1 MNQHSELLELQDFL
15 RAALLDPANPQQPA
29 ISGSDE
35 ALTWQQLSVAVTD
48 WAKRYHH
55 CQQSAG
61 PPIVLYGHQQ
71 AEFAAAIYSCLL
83 HNIPYIPVDCIYP
96 QERLKEICQLASA
109 PYYYDVATRQFIATG
124 VTEQALVEQDLAYI
138 MFTSGSTGK
147 PKGVQ
152 IGRESLWH
160 FMKWV
165 RQDFALPQ
173 VPVLMN
179 HAVFSFD
186 LSLIPLLA
194 NLATGGHI
202 VLNAKED
209 IAAENW
215 LDRLKSNGVSV
226 WVSTP
231 SFAYQRLLSP
241 QFSSDYLPDLSVFV
255 FIGEVLNKALVK
267 QLRRRFPHAKIL
279 NSYGPTEATI
289 ATTVIDITDDILHSE
304 NDLLPIGVM
313 MPDSRM
319 EITSDGELIIW
330 GKNVMRGYLGL
341 AKENAEK
348 LLRRESE
355 MFRGYRTG
363 DLGYENVDGL
373 LYCQGRNDSQ
383 IKLNG
388 YRIEINEIEN
398 RLLAMSD
405 ISEAV
410 VLPLMKSG
418 GGVLR
423 IAAFCVTHLAPEA
436 IKTSLSKVIPHYMVP
451 SQIIIKDALPLNPNG
466 KIDRKLL
473 DSHAR
478 TN

>member
-1 MNQHSELLELQDFL
+1 MNQHSERLELQDFL

-48 WAKRYHH
+48 WVKRYYH
-55 CQQSAG
+55 CQRSAG
-61 PPIVLYGHQQ
+61 PPIVIYGHQQ

-96 QERLKEICQLASA
+96 QERLKEICHLASA
-109 PYYYDVATRQFIATG
+109 PYYYDVAIRQFVATG

-152 IGRESLWH
+152 IGRESLWY

-165 RQDFALPQ
+165 RQDFALPE

-267 QLRRRFPHAKIL
+267 QVRRRFPHAKIL

-289 ATTVIDITDDILHSE
+289 ATTVIEITDDILHSE

-319 EITSDGELIIW
+319 EVTSDGELIIW

-348 LLRRESE
+348 LLHRESE
-355 MFRGYRTG
+355 MFHGYRTG

-388 YRIEINEIEN
+388 YRTEINEIEN

-423 IAAFCVTHLAPEA
+423 IAAFCVTHLALEA

-451 SQIIIKDALPLNPNG
+451 SQIIIKDALPINPNG

>member
-1 MNQHSELLELQDFL
+1 MNLNADLHELHEYL
-15 RAALLDPANPQQPA
+15 RAALRDPARPHQLA
-29 ISGSDE
+29 ISGSDY
-35 ALTWQQLSVAVTD
+35 AITWQELSVAVSD
-48 WAKRYHH
+48 WVLRYQH
-55 CQQSAG
+55 CRQPAG
-61 PPIVLYGHQQ
+61 TPVVLYGHQQ
-71 AEFAAAIYSCLL
+71 AEFAVAIYSCLL

-96 QERLKEICQLASA
+96 QERLKEICQLANA
-109 PYYYDVATRQFIATG
+109 PYYYDVATQQFIATG
-124 VTEQALVEQDLAYI
+124 EAGEVLAEQDLAYI

-152 IGRESLWH
+152 IGRESVWH

-165 RQDFALPQ
+165 RQDFALPA

-215 LDRLKSNGVSV
+215 LARLKSNGVSV

-231 SFAYQRLLSP
+231 SFAYQKLLSP
-241 QFSSDYLPDLSVFV
+241 QFSSDYLPALSVFV
-255 FIGEVLNKALVK
+255 FIGEMLNKALVK

-289 ATTVIDITDDILHSE
+289 ATTVVEITDEILNSDR
-304 NDLLPIGVM
+304 DLLPVGTM
-313 MPDSRM
+313 MPDTQM
-319 EITSDGELIIW
+319 EITAEGELIVW

-341 AKENAEK
+341 PQENAEK
-348 LLRRESE
+348 LLHREGDAC
-355 MFRGYRTG
+355 RGYKTG
-363 DLGYENVDGL
+363 DLGFEDGL

-388 YRIEINEIEN
+388 FRIEISEIEN
-398 RLLAMSD
+398 RLLAMSG

-410 VLPLMKSG
+410 VLPLKKSCG
-418 GGVLR
+418 TVLR
-423 IAAFCVTHLAPEA
+423 IAAFCVTNLPPEA
-436 IKTSLSKVIPHYMVP
+436 IKKSLSQVIPHYMVP

-473 DSHAR
+473 DTHAR
-478 TN
+478 THA

>member
-1 MNQHSELLELQDFL
+1 MKNDSELLELQDFL
-15 RAALLDPANPQQPA
+15 RAALRDPASPQQLA

-35 ALTWQQLSVAVTD
+35 AITWQQLSVAVTD
-48 WAKRYHH
+48 WAQRY
-55 CQQSAG
+55 QQCNQPAG
-61 PPIVLYGHQQ
+61 TPVVLYGHQQ
-71 AEFAAAIYSCLL
+71 AEFAVALYSCLL

-96 QERLKEICQLASA
+96 QERLKEICQLANA
-109 PYYYDVATRQFIATG
+109 PFYYDVAAKKFIATG
-124 VTEQALVEQDLAYI
+124 ITGQVLAEPDLAYI

-152 IGRESLWH
+152 IGRESVWH

-165 RQDFALPQ
+165 SQDFSLPEK
-173 VPVLMN
+173 PVLMN

-215 LDRLKSNGVSV
+215 LDRLKANDVSV

-241 QFSSDYLPDLSVFV
+241 QFNSDYLPELNVFI

-267 QLRRRFPHAKIL
+267 QLRRRFPQAKIL

-289 ATTVIDITDDILHSE
+289 ATTVVEITDEILN
-304 NDLLPIGVM
+304 NDNPLLPVGVM
-313 MPDSRM
+313 MPDTHM
-319 EITSDGELIIW
+319 EITADGELIIW

-341 AKENAEK
+341 PQENATK

-355 MFRGYRTG
+355 EYRGYRTG
-363 DLGYENVDGL
+363 DLGYEDGL
-373 LYCQGRNDSQ
+373 IYCQGRNDSQ

-398 RLLAMSD
+398 RLLAMSG

-410 VLPLMKSG
+410 VLPLMKSCG
-418 GGVLR
+418 SVLR
-423 IAAFCVTHLAPEA
+423 IAAFCVTDLAPEV
-436 IKTSLSKVIPHYMVP
+436 IKTSLSKVLPHYMVP

-473 DSHAR
+473 DTHAR

>member
-1 MNQHSELLELQDFL
+1 MNLHSELQELQQFL
-15 RAALLDPANPQQPA
+15 HAALLDPANPQQLA

-35 ALTWQQLSVAVTD
+35 AITWQQLSVAVTD
-48 WAKRYHH
+48 WAQHYQR
-55 CQQSAG
+55 CQQPAG
-61 PPIVLYGHQQ
+61 TPVVLYGHQQ
-71 AEFAAAIYSCLL
+71 AGFAVAIYSCLL

-96 QERLKEICQLASA
+96 SERLKEICQLASA
-109 PYYYDVATRQFIATG
+109 PYYYDVATKQFIATG
-124 VTEQALVEQDLAYI
+124 EAGQVLAEPDLAYI

-160 FMKWV
+160 FMQWV
-165 RQDFALPQ
+165 RQDFSLPET
-173 VPVLMN
+173 PVLMN

-186 LSLIPLLA
+186 LSLIPLMA
-194 NLATGGHI
+194 NLVAGGHI
-202 VLNAKED
+202 VLNAKDD
-209 IAAENW
+209 IAAPDW
-215 LDRLKSNGVSV
+215 LERLKNNGVSA

-241 QFSSDYLPDLSVFV
+241 LFNSDYLPELRLFV

-279 NSYGPTEATI
+279 NAYGPTEATV
-289 ATTVIDITDDILHSE
+289 ATTVIEITDDMLHSE
-304 NDLLPIGVM
+304 NDLLPIGKM
-313 MPDSRM
+313 MPDTRM
-319 EITSDGELIIW
+319 EITSEGEMIIW

-341 AKENAEK
+341 PQENAEK
-348 LLRRESE
+348 LQIKPGEAL
-355 MFRGYRTG
+355 RGYKTG
-363 DLGYENVDGL
+363 DLGYEDDF

-398 RLLAMSD
+398 RLLAMSG
-405 ISEAV
+405 IREAV
-410 VLPLMKSG
+410 VLPLKKTG

-423 IAAFCVTHLAPEA
+423 IAAFCVTNLAPEA
-436 IKTSLSKVIPHYMVP
+436 IKRSLSQVIPSYMVP

-473 DSHAR
+473 DTHAR
-478 TN
+478 AS

>member
-1 MNQHSELLELQDFL
+1 MNLHTELHELQDFL
-15 RAALLDPANPQQPA
+15 RAALLKPSSPHQLA

-35 ALTWQQLSVAVTD
+35 ALTWQQLSVAVTE
-48 WAKRYHH
+48 WWQRYQN
-55 CQQSAG
+55 CQQPAG
-61 PPIVLYGHQQ
+61 TPVVLYGHQQ
-71 AEFAAAIYSCLL
+71 AEFAVAIYSCLL

-96 QERLKEICQLASA
+96 KERLNEICQLASA
-109 PYYYDVATRQFIATG
+109 PYYYDVAARQFIATG
-124 VTEQALVEQDLAYI
+124 EEGQVLAEQDLAYI

-165 RQDFALPQ
+165 RQDFALPDI
-173 VPVLMN
+173 PVLMN

-215 LDRLKSNGVSV
+215 LERLKTNDVSV

-231 SFAYQRLLSP
+231 SFSYQRLLSP
-241 QFSSDYLPDLSVFV
+241 QFNAEYLPSLSVFI

-289 ATTVIDITDDILHSE
+289 ATTVIEITDDILHSE
-304 NDLLPIGVM
+304 NDVLPVGTM
-313 MPDSRM
+313 MPESRM
-319 EITSDGELIIW
+319 EITAEGELIIW

-341 AKENAEK
+341 ERENAEK
-348 LLRRESE
+348 LLHRESE
-355 MFRGYRTG
+355 IYRGYKTG
-363 DLGYENVDGL
+363 DLGYEDGQL
-373 LYCQGRNDSQ
+373 IYCQGRNDSQ

-398 RLLAMSD
+398 RLLAMQG
-405 ISEAV
+405 INEAV

-423 IAAFCVTHLAPEA
+423 LAAFCVTHLAPET

>member
-1 MNQHSELLELQDFL
+1 MKNDSELLELQDFL
-15 RAALLDPANPQQPA
+15 RAALRDPASPQQLA

-35 ALTWQQLSVAVTD
+35 AITWQQLSVAVTD
-48 WAKRYHH
+48 WAQRY
-55 CQQSAG
+55 QQCNQPAG
-61 PPIVLYGHQQ
+61 TPVVLYGHQQ
-71 AEFAAAIYSCLL
+71 AEFAVALYSCLL

-96 QERLKEICQLASA
+96 QERLKEICQLANA
-109 PYYYDVATRQFIATG
+109 PFYYDVAAKKFIATG
-124 VTEQALVEQDLAYI
+124 ITGQVLAEPDLAYI

-152 IGRESLWH
+152 IGRESVWH

-165 RQDFALPQ
+165 SQDFSLPEK
-173 VPVLMN
+173 PVLMN

-194 NLATGGHI
+194 NLSTGGHI

-215 LDRLKSNGVSV
+215 LDRLKANDVSV

-241 QFSSDYLPDLSVFV
+241 QFNSDYLPELNVFI

-267 QLRRRFPHAKIL
+267 QLRRRFPQAKIL

-289 ATTVIDITDDILHSE
+289 ATTVVEITDEILN
-304 NDLLPIGVM
+304 NDNPLLPVGVM
-313 MPDSRM
+313 MPDTHM
-319 EITSDGELIIW
+319 EITADGELIIW

-341 AKENAEK
+341 PQENATK

-355 MFRGYRTG
+355 EYRGYRTG
-363 DLGYENVDGL
+363 DLGYEDGL
-373 LYCQGRNDSQ
+373 IYCQGRNDSQ

-398 RLLAMSD
+398 RLLAMSG

-410 VLPLMKSG
+410 VLPLMKSCG
-418 GGVLR
+418 SVLR
-423 IAAFCVTHLAPEA
+423 IAAFCVTDLAPEV

-473 DSHAR
+473 DTHAR

>member
-1 MNQHSELLELQDFL
+1 MNLHSELLELQDFL
-15 RAALLDPANPQQPA
+15 RAALLDPAHPHQLA

-35 ALTWQQLSVAVTD
+35 AITWQQLSVAVTD
-48 WAKRYHH
+48 WAQRYQH
-55 CQQSAG
+55 CQQPAG
-61 PPIVLYGHQQ
+61 VPVVLYGHQQ
-71 AEFAAAIYSCLL
+71 AEFAVAIYSCLL

-96 QERLKEICQLASA
+96 QERLKEICQLAGA
-109 PYYYDVATRQFIATG
+109 PYYYDIAAKQFVATGEVGR
-124 VTEQALVEQDLAYI
+124 VLVEQDLAYI

-165 RQDFALPQ
+165 RQDFSLPET
-173 VPVLMN
+173 PVLMN

-215 LDRLKSNGVSV
+215 LERLKNNGVSV

-231 SFAYQRLLSP
+231 SFAYQRLLSL
-241 QFSSDYLPDLSVFV
+241 QFNSDYLPDLGVFV

-289 ATTVIDITDDILHSE
+289 ATTVIEITDDILHSE
-304 NDLLPIGVM
+304 NDLLPVGTM
-313 MPDSRM
+313 MPDSHM
-319 EITSDGELIIW
+319 EVTAEGELIIW

-341 AKENAEK
+341 PQENAEK
-348 LLRRESE
+348 LLHRESE
-355 MFRGYRTG
+355 AFRGYKTG
-363 DLGYENVDGL
+363 DLGYEEDGI

-398 RLLAMSD
+398 RLLAMPD

-423 IAAFCVTHLAPEA
+423 IAAFCVTDLAPEV

-451 SQIIIKDALPLNPNG
+451 SQIIVKDALPLNPNG

-473 DSHAR
+473 DTHAR

>member
-1 MNQHSELLELQDFL
+1 MNYHSELKELQDFL
-15 RAALLDPANPQQPA
+15 HAVLLKPANPHQLA

-35 ALTWQQLSVAVTD
+35 AMTWQQLSVAVSD
-48 WAKRYHH
+48 WQQRYQD
-55 CQQSAG
+55 CQQPAG
-61 PPIVLYGHQQ
+61 TPVVLYGHQQ
-71 AEFAAAIYSCLL
+71 AEFAVTIYSCLL
-83 HNIPYIPVDCIYP
+83 HNIPYVPVDCIYP
-96 QERLKEICQLASA
+96 QERLREICQQAKA
-109 PYYYDVATRQFIATG
+109 PYYYDVATKQFIATG
-124 VTEQALVEQDLAYI
+124 EEGQVLAEPDLAYI

-165 RQDFALPQ
+165 RQDFSLPE

-215 LDRLKSNGVSV
+215 LDRLKNNAVSV

-241 QFSSDYLPDLSVFV
+241 QFNSDYLPSLNVFV

-289 ATTVIDITDDILHSE
+289 ATTVVEITDEILCSE
-304 NDLLPIGVM
+304 NDVLPVGAM
-313 MPDSRM
+313 MPDSHM
-319 EITSDGELIIW
+319 EITAEGELIIW

-341 AKENAEK
+341 AQENAAK
-348 LLRRESE
+348 LLHRESE
-355 MFRGYRTG
+355 QFRGYRTG
-363 DLGYENVDGL
+363 DLGYEENGV

-398 RLLAMSD
+398 RLLAMPD

-423 IAAFCVTHLAPEA
+423 IAAFCVTKLAPDA
-436 IKTSLSKVIPHYMVP
+436 IKTSLSKVIPPYMVP

-473 DSHAR
+473 DTHAR

>member
-1 MNQHSELLELQDFL
+1 MKNDSELLELQDFL
-15 RAALLDPANPQQPA
+15 RAALRDPASPQQLA

-35 ALTWQQLSVAVTD
+35 AITWQQLSVAVTD
-48 WAKRYHH
+48 WAQRY
-55 CQQSAG
+55 QQCNQPAG
-61 PPIVLYGHQQ
+61 TPVVLYGHQQ
-71 AEFAAAIYSCLL
+71 AEFAVALYSCLL

-96 QERLKEICQLASA
+96 QERLKEICQLANA
-109 PYYYDVATRQFIATG
+109 PFYYDVAAKKFIATG
-124 VTEQALVEQDLAYI
+124 ITGQVLAEPDLAYI

-152 IGRESLWH
+152 IGRESVWH

-165 RQDFALPQ
+165 SQDFSLPEK
-173 VPVLMN
+173 PVLMN

-215 LDRLKSNGVSV
+215 LDRLKANDVSV

-241 QFSSDYLPDLSVFV
+241 QFNSDYLPELNVFI

-267 QLRRRFPHAKIL
+267 QLRRRFPQAKIL

-289 ATTVIDITDDILHSE
+289 ATTVVEITDEILN
-304 NDLLPIGVM
+304 NDNPLLPVGVM
-313 MPDSRM
+313 MPDTHM
-319 EITSDGELIIW
+319 EITADGELIIW

-341 AKENAEK
+341 PQENAAK
-348 LLRRESE
+348 LLRRETE
-355 MFRGYRTG
+355 KYRGYRTG
-363 DLGYENVDGL
+363 DLGYEDGL
-373 LYCQGRNDSQ
+373 IYCQGRNDSQ

-398 RLLAMSD
+398 RLLAMSG

-410 VLPLMKSG
+410 VLPLMKSCG
-418 GGVLR
+418 SVLR
-423 IAAFCVTHLAPEA
+423 IAAFCVTDLAPEV

-473 DSHAR
+473 DTHAR

>member
-1 MNQHSELLELQDFL
+1 MKNDSELLELQDFL
-15 RAALLDPANPQQPA
+15 RAALRDPASPQQLA

-35 ALTWQQLSVAVTD
+35 AITWQQLSVAVTD
-48 WAKRYHH
+48 WAQRY
-55 CQQSAG
+55 QQCNQPAG
-61 PPIVLYGHQQ
+61 TPVVLYGHQQ
-71 AEFAAAIYSCLL
+71 AEFAVALYSCLL

-96 QERLKEICQLASA
+96 QERLKEICQLANA
-109 PYYYDVATRQFIATG
+109 PFYYDVAAKKFIATG
-124 VTEQALVEQDLAYI
+124 ITGQVLAEPDLAYI

-152 IGRESLWH
+152 IGRESVWH

-165 RQDFALPQ
+165 SQDFSLPEK
-173 VPVLMN
+173 PVLMN

-215 LDRLKSNGVSV
+215 LDRLKANDVSV

-241 QFSSDYLPDLSVFV
+241 QFNSDYLPELNVFI

-267 QLRRRFPHAKIL
+267 QLRRRFPQAKIL

-289 ATTVIDITDDILHSE
+289 ATTVVEITDEILN
-304 NDLLPIGVM
+304 NDNSLLPVGVM
-313 MPDSRM
+313 MPDTHM
-319 EITSDGELIIW
+319 EITTDGELIIW

-341 AKENAEK
+341 PQENATK

-355 MFRGYRTG
+355 EYRGYRTG
-363 DLGYENVDGL
+363 DLGYEDGL
-373 LYCQGRNDSQ
+373 IYCQGRNDSQ

-398 RLLAMSD
+398 RLLAMSG

-410 VLPLMKSG
+410 VLPLMKSCG
-418 GGVLR
+418 SVLR
-423 IAAFCVTHLAPEA
+423 IAAFCVTDLAPEV

-473 DSHAR
+473 DTHAR

>member
-1 MNQHSELLELQDFL
+1 MKNDSELLELQDFL
-15 RAALLDPANPQQPA
+15 RAALRDPASPQQLA

-35 ALTWQQLSVAVTD
+35 AITWQQLSVAVTD
-48 WAKRYHH
+48 WAQRY
-55 CQQSAG
+55 QQCNQPAG
-61 PPIVLYGHQQ
+61 TPVVLYGHQQ
-71 AEFAAAIYSCLL
+71 AEFAVALYSCLL

-96 QERLKEICQLASA
+96 QERLKEICQLANA
-109 PYYYDVATRQFIATG
+109 PFYYDVAAKKFIATG
-124 VTEQALVEQDLAYI
+124 ITGQVLAEPDLAYI

-152 IGRESLWH
+152 IGRESVWH
-160 FMKWV
+160 FMKWGS
-165 RQDFALPQ
+165 QDFSLPEK
-173 VPVLMN
+173 PVLMN

-215 LDRLKSNGVSV
+215 LDRLKANDVSV

-241 QFSSDYLPDLSVFV
+241 QFNSDYLPELNVFI

-267 QLRRRFPHAKIL
+267 QLRRRFPQAKIL

-289 ATTVIDITDDILHSE
+289 ATTVVEITDEILN
-304 NDLLPIGVM
+304 NDNPLLPVGVM
-313 MPDSRM
+313 MPDTHM
-319 EITSDGELIIW
+319 EITADGELIIW

-341 AKENAEK
+341 PQENATK

-355 MFRGYRTG
+355 EYRGYRTG
-363 DLGYENVDGL
+363 DLGYEDGL
-373 LYCQGRNDSQ
+373 IYCQGRNDSQ

-398 RLLAMSD
+398 RLLAMSG

-410 VLPLMKSG
+410 VLPLMKSCG
-418 GGVLR
+418 SVLR
-423 IAAFCVTHLAPEA
+423 IAAFCVTDLAPEV

-473 DSHAR
+473 DTHAR

>member
-1 MNQHSELLELQDFL
+1 MKNQTELVELQDFL
-15 RAALLDPANPQQPA
+15 RSALRDPANPYQLA
-29 ISGSDE
+29 ISGSDI
-35 ALTWQQLSVAVTD
+35 ALTWLALSDAVVD
-48 WAKRYHH
+48 WVERYKL
-55 CQQSAG
+55 CQQPAG
-61 PPIVLYGHQQ
+61 TPVVLYGHQQ
-71 AEFAAAIYSCLL
+71 AEFAVAIYSCLL

-96 QERLKEICQLASA
+96 QERLREICHLASA
-109 PYYYDVATRQFIATG
+109 PYYYDVAKKQFMKTAEAG
-124 VTEQALVEQDLAYI
+124 QVLVEPDLAYI

-152 IGRESLWH
+152 IGRESVWH

-165 RQDFALPQ
+165 RGDFSLPER
-173 VPVLMN
+173 PVLMN

-215 LDRLKSNGVSV
+215 LERLKKNDVSV

-241 QFSSDYLPDLSVFV
+241 QFNSDYLPELRVFV

-289 ATTVIDITDDILHSE
+289 ATTVIEITDEMLNNDI
-304 NDLLPIGVM
+304 NLLPVGTM
-313 MPDSRM
+313 MPESRM
-319 EITSDGELIIW
+319 EITADGEWVIW

-341 AKENAEK
+341 AQENAEK
-348 LLRRESE
+348 LLHRESE
-355 MFRGYRTG
+355 QFRGYRTG
-363 DLGYENVDGL
+363 DLGYEDGY

-398 RLLAMSD
+398 RLLAMSG

-423 IAAFCVTHLAPEA
+423 IVAFCVTDLTPEA
-436 IKTSLSKVIPHYMVP
+436 IKSSLSEVIPHYMVP

-473 DSHAR
+473 DTHAR

>member
-1 MNQHSELLELQDFL
+1 MNLHPELQELQDFL
-15 RAALLDPANPQQPA
+15 RAALLYPARPQQLA
-29 ISGSDE
+29 ISGSDN
-35 ALTWQQLSVAVTD
+35 ALTWQQLSVAVTN
-48 WAKRYHH
+48 WAQRYEQN
-55 CQQSAG
+55 QQPVG
-61 PPIVLYGHQQ
+61 TPVVLYGHQQ
-71 AEFAAAIYSCLL
+71 AEFAVAIYSSLL

-96 QERLKEICQLASA
+96 QERLKEICQLTSA
-109 PYYYDVATRQFIATG
+109 PCYYDVATKQFVPTG
-124 VTEQALVEQDLAYI
+124 KAGKVLAEQDLAYI
-138 MFTSGSTGK
+138 MFTSGSSGK

-152 IGRESLWH
+152 IGRESLWN
-160 FMKWV
+160 FIKWV
-165 RQDFALPQ
+165 RQDFALPE
-173 VPVLMN
+173 VPILMN

-186 LSLIPLLA
+186 LSLIPLLV

-215 LDRLKSNGVSV
+215 FNRLKDKGVST

-231 SFAYQRLLSP
+231 SFAYQKLLFP
-241 QFSSDYLPDLSVFV
+241 QFNGDYLPELSVFV

-267 QLRRRFPHAKIL
+267 QLRRRFPRAKIL

-289 ATTVIDITDDILHSE
+289 ATTVIEITDEILYSE
-304 NDLLPIGVM
+304 NDLLPVGTM
-313 MPDSRM
+313 MPGSRM
-319 EITSDGELIIW
+319 EITAEGELIIW

-341 AKENAEK
+341 PQENAEK
-348 LLRRESE
+348 LLHCESE
-355 MFRGYRTG
+355 KFRGYRTG
-363 DLGYENVDGL
+363 DLGYEDGL
-373 LYCQGRNDSQ
+373 LYCLGRNDSQ

-398 RLLAMSD
+398 RLLAMSG

-410 VLPLMKSG
+410 VLPLINSG

-423 IAAFCVTHLAPEA
+423 IAAFCVTDLAPEA
-436 IKTSLSKVIPHYMVP
+436 IKTSLLKVIPPYMVP
-451 SQIIIKDALPLNPNG
+451 SQIIIKDDLPLTPNG

-473 DSHAR
+473 DTQAR

>member
-1 MNQHSELLELQDFL
+1 MKNDSELLELQDFL
-15 RAALLDPANPQQPA
+15 RAALRDPASPQQLA

-35 ALTWQQLSVAVTD
+35 AITWQQLSVAVTD
-48 WAKRYHH
+48 WAQRY
-55 CQQSAG
+55 QQCNQPAG
-61 PPIVLYGHQQ
+61 TPVVLYGHQQ
-71 AEFAAAIYSCLL
+71 AEFAVALYSCLL

-96 QERLKEICQLASA
+96 QERLKEICQLANA
-109 PYYYDVATRQFIATG
+109 PFYYDVAAKKFIATG
-124 VTEQALVEQDLAYI
+124 ITGQVLAEPDLAYI

-152 IGRESLWH
+152 IGRESVWH

-165 RQDFALPQ
+165 SQDFSLPEN
-173 VPVLMN
+173 PVLMN

-215 LDRLKSNGVSV
+215 LDRLKANDVSV

-241 QFSSDYLPDLSVFV
+241 QFNSDYLPELNVFI

-267 QLRRRFPHAKIL
+267 QLRRRFPQAKIL

-289 ATTVIDITDDILHSE
+289 ATTVVEITDEILN
-304 NDLLPIGVM
+304 NDNPLLPVGVM
-313 MPDSRM
+313 MPDTHM
-319 EITSDGELIIW
+319 EITADGELIIW

-341 AKENAEK
+341 PQENATK

-355 MFRGYRTG
+355 EYRGYRTG
-363 DLGYENVDGL
+363 DLGYEDGL
-373 LYCQGRNDSQ
+373 IYCQGRNDSQ

-398 RLLAMSD
+398 RLLAMSG

-410 VLPLMKSG
+410 VLPLMKSCG
-418 GGVLR
+418 SVLR
-423 IAAFCVTHLAPEA
+423 IAAFCVTDLAPEV

-473 DSHAR
+473 DTHAR

>member
-1 MNQHSELLELQDFL
+1 MKNHADLLELHDFL
-15 RAALLDPANPQQPA
+15 RAALFDPASPQQLA

-35 ALTWQQLSVAVTD
+35 ALSWLQLSAAVTD
-48 WAKRYHH
+48 WAQRYQH
-55 CQQSAG
+55 CPSSAG
-61 PPIVLYGHQQ
+61 TPVVLYGHQQ
-71 AEFAAAIYSCLL
+71 AEFAVAIYSCLL

-96 QERLKEICQLASA
+96 QERLKEICHLANA

-124 VTEQALVEQDLAYI
+124 EMGKVLAEQDLAYI

-152 IGRESLWH
+152 IGRESVWH

-165 RQDFALPQ
+165 SQDFSLPEK
-173 VPVLMN
+173 PVLMN

-194 NLATGGHI
+194 NLAMGGHV

-209 IAAENW
+209 ILKEDW
-215 LDRLKSNGVSV
+215 LDRLKMNAVSA

-231 SFAYQRLLSP
+231 SFAYQKLLSP
-241 QFSSDYLPDLSVFV
+241 QFNSEYLPELNVFI

-267 QLRRRFPHAKIL
+267 QLRRRFPQAKII
-279 NSYGPTEATI
+279 NSYGPTEATV
-289 ATTVIDITDDILHSE
+289 ATTVVEITDEILGSD
-304 NDLLPIGVM
+304 NAVLPVGVM

-319 EITSDGELIIW
+319 EITADGELIIW

-341 AKENAEK
+341 PQENATK

-355 MFRGYRTG
+355 AFRGYRTG
-363 DLGYENVDGL
+363 DLGYEEGL
-373 LYCQGRNDSQ
+373 IYCQGRNDSQ
-383 IKLNG
+383 VKLNG

-398 RLLAMSD
+398 RLLAMSG

-410 VLPLMKSG
+410 VLPLMKSCG
-418 GGVLR
+418 SVLR
-423 IAAFCVTHLAPEA
+423 ITAFCVTDLAPEA
-436 IKTSLSKVIPHYMVP
+436 IKTSLAKVVPHYMVP

-478 TN
+478 TH

>member
-1 MNQHSELLELQDFL
+1 MKNDSELLELQDFL
-15 RAALLDPANPQQPA
+15 RAALRDPASPQQLA

-35 ALTWQQLSVAVTD
+35 AITWQQLSVAVTD
-48 WAKRYHH
+48 WAQRY
-55 CQQSAG
+55 QQCNQPAG
-61 PPIVLYGHQQ
+61 TPVVLYGHQQ
-71 AEFAAAIYSCLL
+71 AEFAVALYSCLL

-96 QERLKEICQLASA
+96 QERLKEICQLANA
-109 PYYYDVATRQFIATG
+109 PFYYDVAAKKFIATG
-124 VTEQALVEQDLAYI
+124 ITGQVLAEPDLAYI

-152 IGRESLWH
+152 IGRESVWH

-165 RQDFALPQ
+165 SQDFSLPEK
-173 VPVLMN
+173 PVLMN

-215 LDRLKSNGVSV
+215 LDRLKANDVSV

-241 QFSSDYLPDLSVFV
+241 QFNSDYLPELNVFI

-267 QLRRRFPHAKIL
+267 QLRRRFPQAKIL

-289 ATTVIDITDDILHSE
+289 ATTVVEITDEILN
-304 NDLLPIGVM
+304 NDNPLLPVGVM
-313 MPDSRM
+313 MPDTHM
-319 EITSDGELIIW
+319 EITTDGELIIW

-341 AKENAEK
+341 PQENAAK

-355 MFRGYRTG
+355 EYRGYRTG
-363 DLGYENVDGL
+363 DLGYEDGL
-373 LYCQGRNDSQ
+373 IYCQGRNDSQ

-398 RLLAMSD
+398 RLLAMSG

-410 VLPLMKSG
+410 VLPLMKSCG
-418 GGVLR
+418 SVLR
-423 IAAFCVTHLAPEA
+423 IAAFCVTDLAPEV

-473 DSHAR
+473 DTHAR

>member
-1 MNQHSELLELQDFL
+1 MKNDSELLELQDFL
-15 RAALLDPANPQQPA
+15 RAALRDPASPQQLA

-35 ALTWQQLSVAVTD
+35 AITWQQLSVAVTD
-48 WAKRYHH
+48 WAQRYKQ
-55 CQQSAG
+55 CNQPAG
-61 PPIVLYGHQQ
+61 TPVVLYGHQQ
-71 AEFAAAIYSCLL
+71 AEFAVALYSCLL

-96 QERLKEICQLASA
+96 QERLKEICQLANA
-109 PYYYDVATRQFIATG
+109 PFYYDVAAKKFIATG
-124 VTEQALVEQDLAYI
+124 ITGQVLAEPDLAYI

-152 IGRESLWH
+152 IGRESVWH

-165 RQDFALPQ
+165 SKDFSLPEKT
-173 VPVLMN
+173 VLMN

-209 IAAENW
+209 IASENW
-215 LDRLKSNGVSV
+215 LDRLKANGVSV

-241 QFSSDYLPDLSVFV
+241 QFNSDYLPELNVFI

-267 QLRRRFPHAKIL
+267 QLRRRFPQAKIL

-289 ATTVIDITDDILHSE
+289 ATTVVEITDEILN
-304 NDLLPIGVM
+304 NDNPLLPVGVM
-313 MPDSRM
+313 MPDTHM
-319 EITSDGELIIW
+319 EITADGELIIW

-341 AKENAEK
+341 PQENAAK

-355 MFRGYRTG
+355 EYRGYRTG
-363 DLGYENVDGL
+363 DLGYEDGL
-373 LYCQGRNDSQ
+373 IYCQGRNDSQ

-398 RLLAMSD
+398 RLLAMSG

-410 VLPLMKSG
+410 VLPLMKSCG
-418 GGVLR
+418 SVLR
-423 IAAFCVTHLAPEA
+423 IAAFCVTDLAPEV

-473 DSHAR
+473 DTHAR

>member
-1 MNQHSELLELQDFL
+1 MKNNSELLELQDFL
-15 RAALLDPANPQQPA
+15 RAALRDPASPQQLA

-35 ALTWQQLSVAVTD
+35 AITWQQLSVAVTD
-48 WAKRYHH
+48 WAQRYQQ
-55 CQQSAG
+55 CNQSAG
-61 PPIVLYGHQQ
+61 TPVVLYGHQQ
-71 AEFAAAIYSCLL
+71 AEFAVALYSCLL

-96 QERLKEICQLASA
+96 QERLKEICQLANA
-109 PYYYDVATRQFIATG
+109 PFYYDVAAKKFIATG
-124 VTEQALVEQDLAYI
+124 ITGQVLAEPDLAYI

-152 IGRESLWH
+152 IGRESVWH

-165 RQDFALPQ
+165 SQDFSLPEK
-173 VPVLMN
+173 PVLMN

-215 LDRLKSNGVSV
+215 LDRLKANDVSV

-241 QFSSDYLPDLSVFV
+241 QFNSDYLPELNVFI

-267 QLRRRFPHAKIL
+267 QLRRRFPQAKIL

-289 ATTVIDITDDILHSE
+289 ATTVVEITDEILN
-304 NDLLPIGVM
+304 NDNPLLPVGVM
-313 MPDSRM
+313 MPDTHM
-319 EITSDGELIIW
+319 EITADGELIIW

-341 AKENAEK
+341 PQENATK

-355 MFRGYRTG
+355 EYRGYRTG
-363 DLGYENVDGL
+363 DLGYEDGL
-373 LYCQGRNDSQ
+373 IYCQGRNDSQ

-398 RLLAMSD
+398 RLLAMSG

-410 VLPLMKSG
+410 VLPLMKSCG
-418 GGVLR
+418 SVLR
-423 IAAFCVTHLAPEA
+423 IAAFCVTDLAPEV

-473 DSHAR
+473 DTHAR

>member
-1 MNQHSELLELQDFL
+1 MKNHSDLQELQDFL
-15 RAALLDPANPQQPA
+15 RAALRDPASPQQLA

-35 ALTWQQLSVAVTD
+35 TLSWLQLSSAVTD
-48 WAKRYHH
+48 WAERYRR
-55 CQQSAG
+55 CQPADG
-61 PPIVLYGHQQ
+61 TPIVLYGHQQ
-71 AEFAAAIYSCLL
+71 AEFSVAIYSCLL

-96 QERLKEICQLASA
+96 QERLREICNLTGA

-124 VTEQALVEQDLAYI
+124 EAGKVLEEQDLAYI

-152 IGRESLWH
+152 IGRESVWH

-165 RQDFALPQ
+165 SQDFSLPEK
-173 VPVLMN
+173 PVLMN

-194 NLATGGHI
+194 NLAMGGHI

-209 IAAENW
+209 IQKENW
-215 LDRLKSNGVSV
+215 LERLQSNAVSA

-231 SFAYQRLLSP
+231 SFAYQQLLSP
-241 QFSSDYLPDLSVFV
+241 HFNSEYLPALNVFI

-267 QLRRRFPHAKIL
+267 QLRRRFPQAKII

-289 ATTVIDITDDILHSE
+289 ATTVVEITDEILNS
-304 NDLLPIGVM
+304 DSAVLPVGVM

-319 EITSDGELIIW
+319 EISAEGELIIW

-341 AKENAEK
+341 PEENAAK
-348 LLRRESE
+348 LLRRENDA
-355 MFRGYRTG
+355 FRGYRTG
-363 DLGYENVDGL
+363 DLGYEDGL
-373 LYCQGRNDSQ
+373 IYCQGRNDSQ
-383 IKLNG
+383 VKLNG
-388 YRIEINEIEN
+388 YRIEIGEIEN
-398 RLLAMSD
+398 RLLAMSG

-410 VLPLMKSG
+410 VMPLMKPCGS
-418 GGVLR
+418 VLR
-423 IAAFCVTHLAPEA
+423 IAAFCVTELAPDA
-436 IKTSLSKVIPHYMVP
+436 IKTSLANVVPHYMVP
-451 SQIIIKDALPLNPNG
+451 SQIIVKDALPLNPNG

-473 DSHAR
+473 DAYAR
-478 TN
+478 TH

>member
-1 MNQHSELLELQDFL
+1 MKNDSELLELQDFL
-15 RAALLDPANPQQPA
+15 RAALRDPASPQQLA

-35 ALTWQQLSVAVTD
+35 AITWQQLSVAVTD
-48 WAKRYHH
+48 WAQRY
-55 CQQSAG
+55 QQCNQPAG
-61 PPIVLYGHQQ
+61 TPVVLYGHQQ
-71 AEFAAAIYSCLL
+71 AEFAVALYSCLL

-96 QERLKEICQLASA
+96 QERLKEICQLANA
-109 PYYYDVATRQFIATG
+109 PFYYDVAAKKFIATG
-124 VTEQALVEQDLAYI
+124 ITGQVLAEPDLAYI

-152 IGRESLWH
+152 IGRESVWH

-165 RQDFALPQ
+165 SQDFSLPEK
-173 VPVLMN
+173 PVLMN

-194 NLATGGHI
+194 NLATGGHV

-215 LDRLKSNGVSV
+215 LDRLKANDVSV

-241 QFSSDYLPDLSVFV
+241 QFNSDYLPELNVFI

-267 QLRRRFPHAKIL
+267 QLRRRFPQAKIL

-289 ATTVIDITDDILHSE
+289 ATTVVEITDEILN
-304 NDLLPIGVM
+304 NDNPLLPVGVM
-313 MPDSRM
+313 MPDTHM
-319 EITSDGELIIW
+319 EITADGELIIW

-341 AKENAEK
+341 PQENATK

-355 MFRGYRTG
+355 EYRGYRTG
-363 DLGYENVDGL
+363 DLGYEDGL
-373 LYCQGRNDSQ
+373 IYCQGRNDSQ

-398 RLLAMSD
+398 RLLAMSG

-410 VLPLMKSG
+410 VLPLMKSCG
-418 GGVLR
+418 SVLR
-423 IAAFCVTHLAPEA
+423 IAAFCVTDLAPEV

-473 DSHAR
+473 DTHAR

>member
-35 ALTWQQLSVAVTD
+35 TLTWQQLSVAVTD

-109 PYYYDVATRQFIATG
+109 PYYYDVAARQFVATG
-124 VTEQALVEQDLAYI
+124 VAEQALVEQDLAYI

-165 RQDFALPQ
+165 RQDFALPE

-186 LSLIPLLA
+186 LSPIPLLA

-241 QFSSDYLPDLSVFV
+241 QFSSDYLPELNVFV

-289 ATTVIDITDDILHSE
+289 ATTVIEITDDILQSE

-348 LLRRESE
+348 LLHRESE

>member
-96 QERLKEICQLASA
+96 QERLNEICQLASA
-109 PYYYDVATRQFIATG
+109 PYYYNVATRQFMATG

-165 RQDFALPQ
+165 RQDFALPE

-241 QFSSDYLPDLSVFV
+241 QFSSDYLPELSVFV

-279 NSYGPTEATI
+279 NAYGPTEATI

-341 AKENAEK
+341 ARENAEK
-348 LLRRESE
+348 LLHRESE

-363 DLGYENVDGL
+363 DLGYENGDGL

>member
-1 MNQHSELLELQDFL
+1 MKNDSELLELQDFL
-15 RAALLDPANPQQPA
+15 RAALRDPASPQQLA

-35 ALTWQQLSVAVTD
+35 AITWQQLSVAVTD
-48 WAKRYHH
+48 WAQRY
-55 CQQSAG
+55 QQCNQPAG
-61 PPIVLYGHQQ
+61 TPVVLYGHQQ
-71 AEFAAAIYSCLL
+71 AEFAIALYSCLL

-96 QERLKEICQLASA
+96 QERLKEICQLANA
-109 PYYYDVATRQFIATG
+109 PFYYDVAAKKFIATG
-124 VTEQALVEQDLAYI
+124 ITGQVLAEPDLAYI

-152 IGRESLWH
+152 IGRESVWH

-165 RQDFALPQ
+165 CKDFSLPEK
-173 VPVLMN
+173 PVLMN

-215 LDRLKSNGVSV
+215 LDRLKANDVSV

-241 QFSSDYLPDLSVFV
+241 QFNSDYLPELNVFI

-267 QLRRRFPHAKIL
+267 QLRRRFPQAKIL

-289 ATTVIDITDDILHSE
+289 ATTVVEITDEILN
-304 NDLLPIGVM
+304 NDNPLLPVGVM
-313 MPDSRM
+313 MPDTHM
-319 EITSDGELIIW
+319 EITADGELIIW

-341 AKENAEK
+341 PQENATK

-355 MFRGYRTG
+355 EYRGYRTG
-363 DLGYENVDGL
+363 DLGYEDGL
-373 LYCQGRNDSQ
+373 IYCQGRNDSQ

-398 RLLAMSD
+398 RLLAMSG

-410 VLPLMKSG
+410 VLPLMKSCG
-418 GGVLR
+418 SVLR
-423 IAAFCVTHLAPEA
+423 IAAFCVTDLAPEV

-473 DSHAR
+473 DTHAR

>member
-1 MNQHSELLELQDFL
+1 MNYLSELKELQDFL
-15 RAALLDPANPQQPA
+15 HTALLEPANPRQLA

-48 WAKRYHH
+48 WSQRYRR
-55 CQQSAG
+55 CQQPAG
-61 PPIVLYGHQQ
+61 TPVVLYGHQQ
-71 AEFAAAIYSCLL
+71 AEFAVAIYSCLL

-96 QERLKEICQLASA
+96 QERLNEICRQAKA
-109 PYYYDVATRQFIATG
+109 PYYYDVATRQFMTTG
-124 VTEQALVEQDLAYI
+124 EAGQVLAEQDLAYI

-165 RQDFALPQ
+165 RQDFALPEL
-173 VPVLMN
+173 PVLMN

-241 QFSSDYLPDLSVFV
+241 QFNSDYLPDLGVFV

-289 ATTVIDITDDILHSE
+289 ATTVIDITDEVLNSG
-304 NDLLPIGVM
+304 NDLLPVGAM

-319 EITSDGELIIW
+319 EITAEGELIIW

-341 AKENAEK
+341 AQENAEK
-348 LLRRESE
+348 LLHRESE
-355 MFRGYRTG
+355 EFRGYKTG
-363 DLGYENVDGL
+363 DLGYEVDGI

-398 RLLAMSD
+398 RLLAMPD

-423 IAAFCVTHLAPEA
+423 IAAFCVTKMAPDA
-436 IKTSLSKVIPHYMVP
+436 IKTSLSQVIPHYMVP

-473 DSHAR
+473 DTHAR

>member
-1 MNQHSELLELQDFL
+1 MKNDSELLELQDFL
-15 RAALLDPANPQQPA
+15 RAALRDPASPQQLA

-35 ALTWQQLSVAVTD
+35 AITWQQLSVAVTD
-48 WAKRYHH
+48 WAQRY
-55 CQQSAG
+55 QQCNQPAG
-61 PPIVLYGHQQ
+61 TPVVLYGHQQ
-71 AEFAAAIYSCLL
+71 AEFAVALYSCLL

-96 QERLKEICQLASA
+96 QERLKEICQLANA
-109 PYYYDVATRQFIATG
+109 PFYYDVAAKKFIATG
-124 VTEQALVEQDLAYI
+124 ITGQVLAEPDLAYI

-152 IGRESLWH
+152 IGRESVWH

-165 RQDFALPQ
+165 SQDFSLPEK
-173 VPVLMN
+173 PVLMN

-215 LDRLKSNGVSV
+215 LDRLKANDVSV

-241 QFSSDYLPDLSVFV
+241 QFNSDYLPELNVFI

-267 QLRRRFPHAKIL
+267 QLRRRFPQAKIL

-289 ATTVIDITDDILHSE
+289 ATTVVEITDEILN
-304 NDLLPIGVM
+304 NDNPLLPVGVM
-313 MPDSRM
+313 MPGTHM
-319 EITSDGELIIW
+319 EITTDGELIIW

-341 AKENAEK
+341 PQENAAK

-355 MFRGYRTG
+355 EYRGYRTG
-363 DLGYENVDGL
+363 DLGYEDGL
-373 LYCQGRNDSQ
+373 IYCQGRNDSQ

-398 RLLAMSD
+398 RLLAMSG

-410 VLPLMKSG
+410 VLPLMKSCG
-418 GGVLR
+418 SVLR
-423 IAAFCVTHLAPEA
+423 IAAFCVTDLAPEV

-473 DSHAR
+473 DTHAR